1 MKKEMPT
8 GRMTLSTMLFWSALN
23 RRMTPTTASSKKL
36 IYLKK
41 MRMPRQMMSVT
52 MSSARR
58 TFLLCVFFIRLDAT
72 YAVTVVVM
80 SRTMSHAFQ
89 LI

>member
-1 MKKEMPT
+1 
-8 GRMTLSTMLFWSALN
+8 
-23 RRMTPTTASSKKL
+23 
-36 IYLKK
+36 
-41 MRMPRQMMSVT
+41 MPRQMMSVT